1 MFKCCIS
8 SFGSTRSGFF
18 GRADVTAGTS
28 ACTQCQMCQ
37 MGASAMPPTSRMTSE
52 CHTMKKCGR
61 RRSNLLSCLSHL
73 VPLHPSATTAAA
85 KLFLGTRRHMKFMPT
100 WRCVF
105 EASFR
110 GRRSKRTASNHC
122 ILSSTPLAYSSL
134 DVRFQLPARSRNAT
148 PRYVVAACR
157 YNALHAFVLPM
168 LTRAVSDGCLTAM
181 HCSVYAQV
189 TRAACNQGLGH
200 GLLRGT
206 PYG

>member
-1 MFKCCIS
+1 MS
-8 SFGSTRSGFF
+8 L
-18 GRADVTAGTS
+18 RAQALAPS
-28 ACTQCQMCQ
+28 ARCARWVQAQCRRH
-37 MGASAMPPTSRMTSE
+37 ASRMTSE

-85 KLFLGTRRHMKFMPT
+85 KLFLGTRRHMKFMP

-105 EASFR
+105 QASFR